1 MKAFN
6 TYMFQQNVS
15 LTIHN
20 TTDDKKFFA
29 VVCCLIINER
39 IFVNITKHKDKKQEK
54 KDCFFIL
61 RISCKSDILRTR
73 IRIGIAIIYIAR

>member
-29 VVCCLIINER
+29 VFCCLIINER

-54 KDCFFIL
+54 N
-61 RISCKSDILRTR
+61 
-73 IRIGIAIIYIAR
+73 IAFSYCGYPANPTYCEQGYR